1 MARYIGAKCRWSRR
15 EGTDLGHKSGIRA
28 LEDKCKIERTPGV
41 HWQRRTRSTD
51 YGVQLR
57 MKQTIRRYYEVLE
70 KQFRRYYEMADAKK
84 GSTGDNLLQILESR
98 LDNVVY
104 RMGFASTRSEA
115 RQLVSHKAILINGE
129 IVNIASYIVKP
140 GDVISIRSKARG
152 QLRIKS
158 ALELAASREDSP
170 WVDVDSSNFS
180 GTFKDLPDVADLPQ
194 EFKVNLVVELYS
206 K

>member
-1 MARYIGAKCRWSRR
+1 MARYIGPKCRWSRR

-28 LEDKCKIERTPGV
+28 LEDKCNIERTPGI
-41 HWQRRTRSTD
+41 HWQRRTRATD
-51 YGVQLR
+51 YGTQLR

-70 KQFRRYYEMADAKK
+70 KQFRRYYKMADAKK

-104 RMGFASTRSEA
+104 RMGFAVTRAEA
-115 RQLVSHKAILINGE
+115 RQLVSHKAIMVNGE
-129 IVNIASYIVKP
+129 VLNIASYLVKK
-140 GDVISIRSKARG
+140 GDVISIRNKAKG
-152 QLRIKS
+152 QLRIQA
-158 ALELAASREDSP
+158 ALELAKDREETP
-170 WVDVDSSNFS
+170 WLDIDMAAKS
-180 GTFKDLPDVADLPQ
+180 GTYKESPEISDLPH